1 MLSNLVW
8 FKESYRCNMS
18 KIQNKHDELQ
28 PIKTVGLNIVCRESS
43 FTVKV
48 KNSIPLGLPFKEFE
62 VE

>member
-28 PIKTVGLNIVCRESS
+28 PIKAVALNIVCRESS

-48 KNSIPLGLPFKEFE
+48 KIPFL
-62 VE
+62 